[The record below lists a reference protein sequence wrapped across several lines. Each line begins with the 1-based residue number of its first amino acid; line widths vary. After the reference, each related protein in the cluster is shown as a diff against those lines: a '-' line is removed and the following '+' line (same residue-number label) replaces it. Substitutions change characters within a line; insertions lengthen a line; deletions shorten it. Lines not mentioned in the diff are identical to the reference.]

1 MRLTHVC
8 FIIFYNPYKGQEG
21 GDRRPGGIIAG
32 CRMKS
37 GSEKCE
43 KWKSGARR
51 PQDGFLTDQSVMA
64 SEGQASTQAPQS
76 THLSASTTATSSMVM
91 APFGQ
96 ASAQAPHATQ
106 LSALTFAAI
115 SFTP

>member
-1 MRLTHVC
+1 
-8 FIIFYNPYKGQEG
+8 
-21 GDRRPGGIIAG
+21 
-32 CRMKS
+32 
-37 GSEKCE
+37 
-43 KWKSGARR
+43 
-51 PQDGFLTDQSVMA
+51 
-64 SEGQASTQAPQS
+64 
-76 THLSASTTATSSMVM
+76 MVM